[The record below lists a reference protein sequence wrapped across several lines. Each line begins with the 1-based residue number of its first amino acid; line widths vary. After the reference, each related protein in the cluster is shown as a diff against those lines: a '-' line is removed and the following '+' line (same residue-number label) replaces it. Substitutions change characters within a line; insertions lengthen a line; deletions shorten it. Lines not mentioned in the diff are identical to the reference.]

1 MNIDFADRIN
11 QSVSMRDVCSMYG
24 LSVNRCGFCRSP
36 FAASDSTPSLKVY
49 NGTRGWYDFSTNQG
63 GSVIDFVKKYF
74 GLPFLDAVRKLNTD
88 FQLGLPID
96 TELDERAKQAARL
109 AAQKRRAEQEKRRRT
124 LSALRTAYDNALTR
138 YVRLDRLVDKAHTS
152 AKYGGLAAITD
163 DMADAL
169 RNIDGAWF
177 NLCEAQT
184 RLCQFER
191 RN

>member
-1 MNIDFADRIN
+1 MNINFADRIN
-11 QSVSMRDVCSMYG
+11 QSVTMRDVCQMYG

-96 TELDERAKQAARL
+96 MEPDEQAKREARL
-109 AAQKRRAEQEKRRRT
+109 AAEKRRAEQAKRRRT
-124 LSALRTAYDNALTR
+124 LSALRTAYDSALTR
-138 YVRLDRLVDKAHTS
+138 YVRLDRLVDQAHIA
-152 AKYGGLAAITD
+152 AKSGGLAAITD
-163 DMADAL
+163 DMAYAL
-169 RNIDGAWF
+169 GNIDGAWYE
-177 NLCEAQT
+177 LCEAQT

>member
-1 MNIDFADRIN
+1 MNINFADRIN
-11 QSVSMRDVCSMYG
+11 QAVTMRDVCQMYG

-74 GLPFLDAVRKLNTD
+74 GLPFLGAVRKLNTD

-96 TELDERAKQAARL
+96 TEPDEQAKREARL
-109 AAQKRRAEQEKRRRT
+109 AAEKRRAEQAKRRRT
-124 LSALRTAYDNALTR
+124 LSALRTAYDSALTR
-138 YVRLDRLVDKAHTS
+138 YVRLGRLVDQAHIA
-152 AKYGGLAAITD
+152 AKSGGLAAITD
-163 DMADAL
+163 DMAYAL
-169 RNIDGAWF
+169 GNIDGAWYA
-177 NLCEAQT
+177 LCEAQT

-191 RN
+191 RT